1 MGEASEGELIL
12 NSLWA
17 VNFPMSI
24 WYSAQKSLIVVAY
37 AGAFTMPRITSVIDA
52 SISLSIVMFFLF
64 INWSFVIRKYNPEIT
79 FKGTTSK
86 TNACCVHATF
96 CPFDPQILRHVYIIN
111 NCYVSVVLMYLLG
124 LLGSSVLAVK
134 AIG

>member
-12 NSLWA
+12 NNFGA

-52 SISLSIVMFFLF
+52 SISLSIVMFFCLLIGHLLF
-64 INWSFVIRKYNPEIT
+64 GSTIPKSPSKVQHLKQMPVACTPHFAHLTLKY
-79 FKGTTSK
+79 
-86 TNACCVHATF
+86 
-96 CPFDPQILRHVYIIN
+96 
-111 NCYVSVVLMYLLG
+111 
-124 LLGSSVLAVK
+124 
-134 AIG
+134 